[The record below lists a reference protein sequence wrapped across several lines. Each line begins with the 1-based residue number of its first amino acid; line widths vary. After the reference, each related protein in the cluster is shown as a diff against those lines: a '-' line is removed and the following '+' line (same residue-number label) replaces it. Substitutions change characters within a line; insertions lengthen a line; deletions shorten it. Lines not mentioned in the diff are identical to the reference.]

1 MVANFFWSGV
11 LTDYIEAQER
21 KWKSLSY
28 VVLTVKKYKKV
39 CCTSKVVVSLIQC
52 YCFFDFQWR
61 RRRRCL
67 NSLLWSIGWAPFCLL
82 SKKLL
87 ARTLDGLL
95 KCFSR
100 DAHCRQTGLKKHLNC
115 MAGEDYCQKLHSFAR
130 RFSAKTH
137 DDCRLLR
144 TNPAKFEEKIKG
156 NWSEK
161 PWGGKCHRG
170 HVFCPITMRC
180 IRNDSI
186 SNCNANQKFCQKDDE
201 SIPWKTSHSMEA
213 GDKFCHRFLRYARVL

>member
-1 MVANFFWSGV
+1 M
-11 LTDYIEAQER
+11 
-21 KWKSLSY
+21 
-28 VVLTVKKYKKV
+28 KKYKKV
-39 CCTSKVVVSLIQC
+39 CCTCKVVVSLIQC
-52 YCFFDFQWR
+52 YCFFDFRWR

-100 DAHCRQTGLKKHLNC
+100 DAHCRQTGFKKHLNC
-115 MAGEDYCQKLHSFAR
+115 MAGEDYCQKLHSFVR
-130 RFSAKTH
+130 RFSAKAH
-137 DDCRLLR
+137 DNCRLLR

-170 HVFCPITMRC
+170 RVFCPITMRC
-180 IRNDSI
+180 IRKDSI
-186 SNCNANQKFCQKDDE
+186 SNCNANEKFCQKDDE
-201 SIPWKTSHSMEA
+201 SIPWKRNHSLEA
-213 GDKFCHRFLRYARVL
+213 GDKFCHRFLRCARVL